1 MISHATLNNTDIDMG
16 TDFHFSLT
24 QAANEA
30 GVHRSTML
38 RKIKAGKLSAQKDE
52 DGEWR
57 IDPAEFYRVYPKRP
71 DTPPGARNS
80 AHPNQS
86 NAAQQPATAETGET
100 LALIR
105 QMIDAAHT
113 AKAEEIHRLEDTIED
128 LRNRLDKESAQN
140 RAMTQMITDG
150 REREDRKR
158 RFWGMFGRP

>member
-30 GVHRSTML
+30 GVHRSTVL

-57 IDPAEFYRVYPKRP
+57 IDPAEFYRVYPKRSTPLP
-71 DTPPGARNS
+71 DAGNGAH
-80 AHPNQS
+80 AMQS
-86 NAAQQPATAETGET
+86 NAAQQSAIAETGET

-113 AKAEEIHRLEDTIED
+113 AKAQEIRRLEETIED

-140 RAMTQMITDG
+140 RALTQMITD
-150 REREDRKR
+150 R
-158 RFWGMFGRP
+158 RSSKPATWQLFKLRQH